1 MSSSAIWD
9 IFIAKV
15 EIKTV
20 LPEPVIPTMATLTDS
35 FGVVEDMTEYR
46 IVMKKKNGRGFYSAV

>member
-1 MSSSAIWD
+1 M
-9 IFIAKV
+9 AKV

-35 FGVVEDMTEYR
+35 FGVVEDTAEYR
-46 IVMKKKNGRGFYSAV
+46 IVMKKKNGRGIYFAV